1 VFVIGLQMTLTTHN
15 VLIPMASILIGGIVG
30 ELLGIQTGLDSVGKA
45 LEQRFAR
52 DGETG
57 KFARGFVTGSL
68 VFCIGPLA
76 ILGAIQDGLIG
87 DYSLLTVK
95 SILDAFAGLAF
106 ASTLGIGVAF
116 ASLPLLVYQGGI
128 SLAARGLG
136 TALGAVS
143 RDTPWVI
150 EMSAAGGVLI
160 MGISFLLLNLKQ
172 VRVANLLPAV
182 VIAPLIVVALAALG
196 IRL

>member
-1 VFVIGLQMTLTTHN
+1 MTGTVINFIAIILGGTLGTFLGARLPERVRETVMHGLGLLVFVIGLQMTLTTHN

-76 ILGAIQDGLIG
+76 ILGAIQDGQIG
-87 DYSLLTVK
+87 RAHV
-95 SILDAFAGLAF
+95 
-106 ASTLGIGVAF
+106 
-116 ASLPLLVYQGGI
+116 
-128 SLAARGLG
+128 
-136 TALGAVS
+136 
-143 RDTPWVI
+143 
-150 EMSAAGGVLI
+150 
-160 MGISFLLLNLKQ
+160 
-172 VRVANLLPAV
+172 
-182 VIAPLIVVALAALG
+182 
-196 IRL
+196 